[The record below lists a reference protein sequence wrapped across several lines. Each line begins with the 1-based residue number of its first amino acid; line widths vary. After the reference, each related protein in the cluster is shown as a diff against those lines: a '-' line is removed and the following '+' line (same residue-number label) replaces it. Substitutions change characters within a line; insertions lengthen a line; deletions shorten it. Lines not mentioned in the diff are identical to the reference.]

1 VGARQAVRGKP
12 GRLLFAQSA
21 FIAYLSGKPLLK
33 APIVSDPIIDEP
45 RPAAEPDDGL
55 EDRQRE
61 PVFNISGTILFLIA
75 VCVCVQLFRQY
86 LLSPRED
93 MTFVLHMAFIPARYT
108 QDHALDLYDLTTPV
122 TYAFLHGGWTHLGVN
137 MVWLAAFGS
146 PLAYRLGPARLLAFW
161 VFTSIA
167 AALFHFLAHPGD
179 VVPVIGASGA
189 ISGMMGAASRF
200 GFRMERRDGRPAFA
214 GRMLTIFEALRSRAV
229 LVFLAVWMIINV
241 VTGLG
246 FMTPGITNPI
256 AWEAH
261 IGGFLAGFFCLAP
274 FVGPRAGSR
283 SDPDPRLDPDQAE
296 AGKPN

>member
-1 VGARQAVRGKP
+1 
-12 GRLLFAQSA
+12 
-21 FIAYLSGKPLLK
+21 
-33 APIVSDPIIDEP
+33 
-45 RPAAEPDDGL
+45 
-55 EDRQRE
+55 
-61 PVFNISGTILFLIA
+61 
-75 VCVCVQLFRQY
+75 
-86 LLSPRED
+86 
-93 MTFVLHMAFIPARYT
+93 M
-108 QDHALDLYDLTTPV
+108 
-122 TYAFLHGGWTHLGVN
+122 HLVVN

-167 AALFHFLAHPGD
+167 AALFHFLAHSGD

-229 LVFLAVWMIINV
+229 LVFLAVWMVVNV

-246 FMTPGITNPI
+246 FLAPGVTNPI

-274 FVGPRAGSR
+274 FVGGVADPWPEPPAQSGSSHADVER
-283 SDPDPRLDPDQAE
+283 PD
-296 AGKPN
+296 